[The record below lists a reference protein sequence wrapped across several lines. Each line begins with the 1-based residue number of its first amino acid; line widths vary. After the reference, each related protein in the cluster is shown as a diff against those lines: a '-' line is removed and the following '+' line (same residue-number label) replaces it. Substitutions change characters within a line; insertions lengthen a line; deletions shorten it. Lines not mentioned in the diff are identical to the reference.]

1 MPEYKPFNMKD
12 ELEGQTLLSL
22 KSRRYMDFENKDLLF
37 AYHMRMMFIRE
48 NQIFQ
53 WNGLPETIPKRSLE
67 LQLQLHGYTIF
78 IKHPRTH
85 YTKDGSIV
93 QDKEEVL
100 YALYGALGGR
110 FNYNYMPTK
119 AIISNP
125 YLNLDK
131 HEYTI
136 GEDCVVIPNDTFYL
150 GLTPLNSYYATQL
163 VENDQSLNCM
173 LINARLT
180 DLLNA
185 KDEDA
190 KKSLEDVI
198 DARKQGKIA
207 VAYDKNW
214 FGSDEKGNIDT
225 FPLGERSSNT
235 IIQLIEHKQY
245 IKGSY
250 WNEIGVQSNYNMKRE
265 TITSNENILN
275 VDSLLPL
282 TDDMKEKREIGIKQL
297 KDVFG
302 IDGISVDF
310 SSSWKKLQDEIII
323 KENIE
328 EEKEDDKSTQV
339 EKEEPQKEGKED
351 E

>member
-1 MPEYKPFNMKD
+1 MPELKTFSMKD
-12 ELEGQTLLSL
+12 ELEGNSLLSL

-53 WNGLPETIPKRSLE
+53 WKGLPDTIPKRSLE
-67 LQLQLHGYTIF
+67 LQLQMHGYTIF
-78 IKHPRTH
+78 IKHPKTT
-85 YTKDGSIV
+85 YNKDGGIV
-93 QDKEEVL
+93 QEKEEVL

-110 FNYNYMPTK
+110 FDYNYMPTK

-125 YLNLDK
+125 YLKLDK

-136 GEDCVVIPNDTFYL
+136 NKDCVVIPNDTFYL
-150 GLTPLNSYYATQL
+150 GLTPLNRYYASQL

-185 KDEDA
+185 KDEDS
-190 KKSLEDVI
+190 KNSLEEVI
-198 DARKQGKIA
+198 KARKEGKIA

-214 FGSDEKGNIDT
+214 FEGDDGNINT

-245 IKGSY
+245 VKGSF

-282 TDDMKEKREIGIKQL
+282 TDDMREKREIGIEQL
-297 KDVFG
+297 KEVFG
-302 IDGISVDF
+302 IDNISVDF
-310 SSSWKKLQDEIII
+310 SSSWKKLQDEIKI

-328 EEKEDDKSTQV
+328 EDNSTQM
-339 EKEEPQKEGKED
+339 ENKEPKKEEVKNE
-351 E
+351 